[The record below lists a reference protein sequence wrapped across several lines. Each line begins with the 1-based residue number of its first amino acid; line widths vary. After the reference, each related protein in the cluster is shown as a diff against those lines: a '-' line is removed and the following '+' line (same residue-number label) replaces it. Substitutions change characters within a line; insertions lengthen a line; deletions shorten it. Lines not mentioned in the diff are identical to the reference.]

1 MGIPREEN
9 EECNVIMITSQI
21 NVNRHTGNSGNTNIN
36 AIISSGMCWDVP
48 IDQRKAVKKTNPGQQ
63 MPINFTNQFLLT
75 LDERF
80 IILII
85 FINHFMTIDS
95 IGSINGN
102 HWLARLIFLVNV
114 EYRHYDAGTRVQ
126 RLSVLPPTCEAN
138 PLFMFFRR
146 EKVGGKVMLAVV

>member
-48 IDQRKAVKKTNPGQQ
+48 IDQRKAVKKTNPRQQ
-63 MPINFTNQFLLT
+63 MPINFTNQFLIT

-102 HWLARLIFLVNV
+102 HGLARLIFLVNV

-126 RLSVLPPTCEAN
+126 RLSVLPPNGRCQ
-138 PLFMFFRR
+138 PPIYVFQKR
-146 EKVGGKVMLAVV
+146 KG